1 MVTGEAGAV
10 LTGHAAAVRAVAVAS
25 GAGTLVSASE
35 DKSVRL
41 WGLGTWECFR
51 VLQARFLPSSPYS
64 CAPLPVQSLLFK
76 LLQSVESNDSSHTS
90 HTLNIFSEPLT
101 QPELL
106 FHECILQICFYL
118 FYLNLL
124 HK

>member
-64 CAPLPVQSLLFK
+64 CAPSLSKACCSSYCSLLSPMIH
-76 LLQSVESNDSSHTS
+76 LIRVIH
-90 HTLNIFSEPLT
+90 
-101 QPELL
+101 
-106 FHECILQICFYL
+106 
-118 FYLNLL
+118 
-124 HK
+124 